1 MKKLIFSMF
10 LFLSFLLIFIIKVAA
25 YSPHYLPGGKNYIS
39 SDNAIEVSDIVSSI
53 NPFLV
58 KSYTDYTFSVS
69 RDYVDGAPF
78 NLNVYFYDNDR
89 YISEVSADDFTMSFD
104 ITLNV
109 YYFTFKTPAESNYL
123 EFDFNDN
130 GTYVSGTELI
140 NVQLEEGLVATAY
153 EPYIQGD
160 IIDTSSPYFIGSN
173 SIISYYDQPIT
184 VAEIQSSLSAYDD
197 IDGDL
202 SANIMVVQDNYTANI
217 GLLGTYSVIFS
228 VTDNSMNST
237 EMTVNVQLVDIL
249 APVFSNVSTITAVY
263 PNTYTVQEIISMLSA
278 SDNYDADVSH
288 LISLVKDNYTIN
300 SNIVGT
306 YQMDFQ
312 VTDSSG
318 NTSYYTQDIS
328 VVDVEGPVISG
339 NETINIGYNYQLTSA
354 IVMEG
359 LSVIDNYD
367 DQLTLNIVLES
378 DNYTINYNKLGQYS
392 MQFSVTDSSGNKT
405 YKTINIAVVD
415 EIGPVV
421 YFDSS
426 IIQVYSDTVLSLPDF
441 AQLLVKTNE
450 LNQGEDYYITIKYD
464 NYTNHAQNPGTYHLS
479 LDFEDS
485 KGDVLT
491 KEFQIR
497 VIDRG
502 YDYIFVQD
510 HVEDKVQESFWQQN
524 MLYTIGGLGFITA
537 SSLGVIV
544 FSLIKK
550 RSLFSIFKKW

>member
-1 MKKLIFSMF
+1 MKKFIFSMF
-10 LFLSFLLIFIIKVAA
+10 LFLSFLSIFIITVSA

-39 SDNAIEVSDIVSSI
+39 SDNVVKVGDIVNSI

-78 NLNVYFYDNDR
+78 NLNVYFYDNDG
-89 YISEVSADDFTMSFD
+89 YISDESTDDFSMTFD
-104 ITLNV
+104 NTLNV
-109 YYFTFKTPAESNYL
+109 YYFTFTTPAECNYL

-130 GTYVSGTELI
+130 GSYVSGSELI
-140 NVQLEEGLVATAY
+140 DVQLEEGLIATVY

-160 IIDTSSPYFIGSN
+160 IMDTSSPYFIGSN

-184 VAEIQSSLSAYDD
+184 VVEIQSSLSAYDD

-202 SANIMVVQDNYTANI
+202 SANITVVQDNYTANI
-217 GLLGTYSVIFS
+217 GTLGTYSVIFS

-237 EMTVNVQLVDIL
+237 EMTVNVQLVDVL

-263 PNTYTVQEIISMLSA
+263 PNTYTVQDIIAMLSA

-288 LISLVKDNYTIN
+288 LITLVEDNYTVN

-318 NTSYYTQDIS
+318 NISYYTQAIS

-339 NETINIGYNYQLTSA
+339 NETISIGYNHQLTPT

-359 LSVIDNYD
+359 LGVIDNYD

-378 DNYTINYNKLGQYS
+378 DNYSINYNKLGQYS
-392 MQFSVTDSSGNKT
+392 MQFSVTDSSGNKI
-405 YKTINIAVVD
+405 YKTINITVVD

-497 VIDRG
+497 VLDRG

-510 HVEDKVQESFWQQN
+510 HIEDKDQSSFWQQN
-524 MLYTIGGLGFITA
+524 MLYAIGGLSFITA
-537 SSLGVIV
+537 SSLGIII
-544 FSLIKK
+544 FGLIKK
-550 RSLFSIFKKW
+550 RNLFSIFKKW

>member
-1 MKKLIFSMF
+1 MKKFIFSMF
-10 LFLSFLLIFIIKVAA
+10 LFLSLLSIFIIKVAA

-39 SDNAIEVSDIVSSI
+39 SDNVVKVGDIVNSI

-58 KSYTDYTFSVS
+58 KSYTAYTFSVS

-78 NLNVYFYDNDR
+78 NLNVIFYDNDG
-89 YISEVSADDFTMSFD
+89 YLSDEFTDDFSMTFD
-104 ITLNV
+104 NTLNV
-109 YYFTFKTPAESNYL
+109 YYFTFTTPAECNYL
-123 EFDFNDN
+123 EFEFNDN
-130 GTYVSGTELI
+130 GSYVSGTELI
-140 NVQLEEGLVATAY
+140 NVQLEEGTIATVY

-160 IIDTSSPYFIGSN
+160 IMDTSSPYFIGAN

-202 SANIMVVQDNYTANI
+202 SANITVVQDNYTANI
-217 GLLGTYSVIFS
+217 GVLGTYSVIFS

-237 EMTVNVQLVDIL
+237 EMTVNVQLVDVL

-263 PNTYTVQEIISMLSA
+263 PNTYTVENIIAMLSA

-288 LISLVKDNYTIN
+288 LITLVDDNYTIN
-300 SNIVGT
+300 SSVVGT

-318 NTSYYTQDIS
+318 NTSYYTQNIS
-328 VVDVEGPVISG
+328 VVDVEGPIISG
-339 NETINIGYNYQLTSA
+339 TENINIGYNHQLTPE
-354 IVMEG
+354 IIMEG
-359 LSVIDNYD
+359 LSVVDNYD
-367 DQLTLNIVLES
+367 DQLTLNIVLENDDYS
-378 DNYTINYNKLGQYS
+378 TNYNKLGQYS

-464 NYTNHAQNPGTYHLS
+464 NYTNHAQSPGTYHLS
-479 LDFEDS
+479 LDFEDG
-485 KGDVLT
+485 KGDIFT

-497 VIDRG
+497 VLDRG

-510 HVEDKVQESFWQQN
+510 NIEDQVQESFWKQN
-524 MLYTIGGLGFITA
+524 ILYTIGGLSFVTA
-537 SSLGVIV
+537 SSLGLII

-550 RSLFSIFKKW
+550 RHLLSIFKKW

>member
-1 MKKLIFSMF
+1 MKKFIFSMF
-10 LFLSFLLIFIIKVAA
+10 LFLSLFSIFIMKVSA

-39 SDNAIEVSDIVSSI
+39 SDNVVKVGDIVNSI

-58 KSYTDYTFSVS
+58 KSYTAYTFSVS

-78 NLNVYFYDNDR
+78 NLNVIFYDNDG
-89 YISEVSADDFTMSFD
+89 YLSDVFTDDFSMIFD
-104 ITLNV
+104 SILNV
-109 YYFTFKTPAESNYL
+109 YYFTFTTPAECNYL
-123 EFDFNDN
+123 DFDFNDN

-140 NVQLEEGLVATAY
+140 NVQLEEGTIPTVY

-202 SANIMVVQDNYTANI
+202 SANITVVQDNYTANI
-217 GLLGTYSVIFS
+217 GILGTYSVIFS

-237 EMTVNVQLVDIL
+237 EMTVNVQLVDVL
-249 APVFSNVSTITAVY
+249 APVFSNVGNITAVY
-263 PNTYTVQEIISMLSA
+263 PNTYTVENIIAMLSA

-288 LISLVKDNYTIN
+288 LITLVDDNYTIN
-300 SNIVGT
+300 SSIVGT
-306 YQMDFQ
+306 YQMDFK

-318 NTSYYTQDIS
+318 NTSYYTQNIS
-328 VVDVEGPVISG
+328 VVDVEGPIISG
-339 NETINIGYNYQLTSA
+339 TETINIGYNHQLTPT

-359 LSVIDNYD
+359 LSVVDNYD
-367 DQLTLNIVLES
+367 DQLTLNMVLES
-378 DNYTINYNKLGQYS
+378 DNYSINYNKLGQYS

-485 KGDVLT
+485 RGEILT

-497 VIDRG
+497 VLDRG

-510 HVEDKVQESFWQQN
+510 HIDNKVQESFWQQN
-524 MLYTIGGLGFITA
+524 MLYTIGGLGLITA

-550 RSLFSIFKKW
+550 RNLFSIFKKW

>member
-1 MKKLIFSMF
+1 MF
-10 LFLSFLLIFIIKVAA
+10 LFLSFLSIFIITVSA

-39 SDNAIEVSDIVSSI
+39 SDNVVKVGDIVNSI

-78 NLNVYFYDNDR
+78 NLNVYFYDNDG
-89 YISEVSADDFTMSFD
+89 YISDESTDDFSMTFD
-104 ITLNV
+104 NTLNV
-109 YYFTFKTPAESNYL
+109 YYFTFTTPAECNYL

-130 GTYVSGTELI
+130 GSYVSGSELI
-140 NVQLEEGLVATAY
+140 DVQLEEGLIATVY

-160 IIDTSSPYFIGSN
+160 IMDTSSPYFIGSN

-184 VAEIQSSLSAYDD
+184 VVEIQSSLSAYDD

-202 SANIMVVQDNYTANI
+202 SANITVVQDNYTANI
-217 GLLGTYSVIFS
+217 GTLGTYSVIFS

-237 EMTVNVQLVDIL
+237 EMTVNVQLVDVL

-263 PNTYTVQEIISMLSA
+263 PNTYTVQDIIAMLSA

-288 LISLVKDNYTIN
+288 LITLVEDNYTVN

-318 NTSYYTQDIS
+318 NISYYTQAIS

-339 NETINIGYNYQLTSA
+339 NETISIGYNHQLTPT

-359 LSVIDNYD
+359 LGVIDNYD

-378 DNYTINYNKLGQYS
+378 DNYSINYNKLGQYS

-405 YKTINIAVVD
+405 YKTINITVVD

-497 VIDRG
+497 VLDRG

-510 HVEDKVQESFWQQN
+510 HIEDKDQSSFWQQN
-524 MLYTIGGLGFITA
+524 MLYAIGGLSFITA
-537 SSLGVIV
+537 SSLGIII
-544 FSLIKK
+544 FGLIKK
-550 RSLFSIFKKW
+550 RNLFSIFKKW